1 MGWGG
6 AMSVGRT
13 EWRSVLGHTIKI
25 SGNQSLADFGNFI
38 LKIDLAQIVASDSTL
53 RMKVTICSL
62 PNDQSQ
68 N

>member
-6 AMSVGRT
+6 AVSVGRT
-13 EWRSVLGHTIKI
+13 ESRSVLGYTIKI
-25 SGNQSLADFGNFI
+25 SGNQSLGDFGAFI
-38 LKIDLAQIVASDSTL
+38 LKIDLAQIVALDSTL